1 MALPPT
7 PPLDIETMAELAR
20 RFAER
25 RMLEEAADLYLVA
38 LRLDPKNL
46 GLKLALSQVRRQQKT
61 DRQAAERDPRETL
74 REDLRRNAI
83 DAAHFLGLAHLYAE
97 KGETARAVEC
107 LDIAKAKDLANPAPF
122 KLLGRLQARRG
133 DHAAAATEFSRALR
147 FNPFDRETA
156 ESLAR
161 AFYETKEFRGSLEAA
176 VDAFLL
182 LHDADEDGAE
192 RIKRRVRTLKQI
204 LKLSNQELVTLFH
217 ERQEKLRTAFDRLEW
232 RRELFREE
240 DGAERSLLR
249 SGSVRHKENGQI
261 DIAAKLRR
269 FELLAHLSDEQIFL
283 LSRAVRPEAFERGAV
298 IFANG
303 STGFDLYLLER
314 GEVTIRRPTAYGTFA
329 LGILGPGELFGEVN
343 FISRYQR
350 SGDAVASAPCQL
362 LMIDAV
368 ELEGLVRDQPE
379 LGVQLYW
386 SFWHGLA
393 QKLRGTNEQ
402 LRSFFN
408 ADSQSENFVRLRRG
422 QSSIGSRVQVD
433 SGDKI
438 RLFREQGLSGK
449 ELESLATFSRERR
462 FTNNAHIFQEGEKGN
477 EMYVVLEGRVRISK
491 YIPGGGEEALA
502 ILERG
507 DFFGEMALI
516 DGQPRSADARAHGGP
531 AVVLA
536 LDQPTVHEVLSL
548 DPQAALDFLQLLCR
562 LVAKRLREIDEKVI
576 GWRIMSGERTEEI
589 ETA

>member
-38 LRLDPKNL
+38 LRVDPKNL
-46 GLKLALSQVRRQQKT
+46 GLKLALAQVRRQQKT

-97 KGETARAVEC
+97 KGETARALEC
-107 LDIAKAKDLANPAPF
+107 LEIAKAKDLANPAPF
-122 KLLGRLQARRG
+122 KLLGRLHARRA
-133 DHAAAATEFSRALR
+133 DFAEAAVQFARALR
-147 FNPFDRETA
+147 YNPFDRETA
-156 ESLAR
+156 EALAR
-161 AFYETKEFRGSLEAA
+161 ALYETKDFRGALEAS

-182 LHDADEDGAE
+182 LHDADEEGSE
-192 RIKRRVRTLKQI
+192 RLKRRVRTLKQI
-204 LKLSNQELVTLFH
+204 LKLGNDELVTLFR

-232 RRELFREE
+232 RREMFR
-240 DGAERSLLR
+240 DGDAAERGMARNGGGLR
-249 SGSVRHKENGQI
+249 RESGQI
-261 DIAAKLRR
+261 QVAAKLRT

-283 LSRAVRPEAFERGAV
+283 LSRAVRPESFERGAV

-303 STGFDLYLLER
+303 STGYDLYLIER
-314 GEVTIRRPTAYGTFA
+314 GEVTIRRPTPYGTFA

-343 FISRYQR
+343 YISRYQR

-362 LMIDAV
+362 LMIDAS
-368 ELEGLVRDQPE
+368 ELEGLVRDHPE

-408 ADSQSENFVRLRRG
+408 ADTQSENFVRLRRG
-422 QSSIGSRVQVD
+422 QTSLGSRVQVD

-449 ELESLATFSRERR
+449 ELEALATFSREKR
-462 FTNNAHIFQEGEKGN
+462 FTANAHIFQEGEKGN

-531 AVVLA
+531 ATVLA

-576 GWRIMSGERTEEI
+576 GWRIMSGERAGES